1 MTARTGQVRIIGGKW
16 KGRKLS
22 FPATASLRPTPA
34 RLRETLFAWLGDS
47 IERANCLD
55 LCAGSGAL
63 GIESLSRGAAQVD
76 LVEKD
81 RRACEA
87 LRVSLRGL
95 EAKNAQ
101 VWCQDAR
108 RFVAL
113 SERGKRRW
121 DIVFLDP
128 PFASGLLVSLFPK
141 VFNLLESDS
150 SRLCVEQAKN
160 RALPEGPWRQLRAS
174 VAGDTSIR
182 LFAHNAQADLPP
194 V

>member
-1 MTARTGQVRIIGGKW
+1 MRIIGGKW

-22 FPATASLRPTPA
+22 FPAIESLRPTPA
-34 RLRETLFAWLGDS
+34 RLRETLFAWLGDR
-47 IERANCLD
+47 IEGANCLD

-113 SERGKRRW
+113 SERRRRRW

-150 SRLCVEQAKN
+150 SRLCVELAKN
-160 RALPEGPWRQLRAS
+160 RTLPEGHWRQLRAS

-182 LFAHNAQADLPP
+182 LFGHNAQADPPP